1 MLIENDCEPV
11 QRLTV
16 SVAVMVK
23 LNRPVAVG
31 VPLIAPPL
39 ASDKPP
45 GRAPDVTAN
54 VYGPVPPDAVTL
66 WPAYAVLK
74 MPAGNAPPPVR
85 DTVITGQTTLNVKFC
100 VASVPIPFAAVM
112 IQAYGEPEAVPAP
125 GVPAMVAVLLPLSVN
140 VTPLGSVPVRVIP
153 LVGKPV
159 VLTVNVW
166 PLTPWVKVAL
176 LALVMAGAWLMV
188 SVKFCVAFGVTPLL
202 PVMTIG

>member
-1 MLIENDCEPV
+1 
-11 QRLTV
+11 
-16 SVAVMVK
+16 
-23 LNRPVAVG
+23 
-31 VPLIAPPL
+31 
-39 ASDKPP
+39 
-45 GRAPDVTAN
+45 
-54 VYGPVPPDAVTL
+54 
-66 WPAYAVLK
+66 
-74 MPAGNAPPPVR
+74 MPAGNEPPPTR
-85 DTVITGQTTLNVKFC
+85 ETVMTGQTTLNVKFC

-153 LVGKPV
+153 LIGKPV
-159 VLTVNVW
+159 VLTVKVW

-202 PVMTIG
+202 PVMTIGERPPSVGPGVPLIGAVPLPLSVKEMLAGRTPVFDSATLTGKPVVVTAKVPSCPVVKLATLALVIAGA